1 MAYMLPLISRLG
13 HTDVSSR
20 GVLTINISL
29 SLYPSAHVHNMNHNS
44 CGSRTIVFESTSNS
58 FVFPEAGQ
66 RTSSGSGD
74 APGDLAGD
82 PAAWASTCLSHFYF
96 IHSHVITLRLQLAH
110 TRRRRCKRQW
120 QCHALTSGSSPLR
133 RR

>member
-1 MAYMLPLISRLG
+1 
-13 HTDVSSR
+13 
-20 GVLTINISL
+20 
-29 SLYPSAHVHNMNHNS
+29 MNHNS
-44 CGSRTIVFESTSNS
+44 CGSRTGCGCAAMRLKNDAIVFESTSNS

-82 PAAWASTCLSHFYF
+82 PAVWASTCLSHFYF